1 MSAKSMRRAERAA
14 TSLVAGEA
22 ILATLK
28 NEQTRL
34 VAAAKQ
40 SRPPVAAVSG
50 ILLKKHGDTVM
61 ELPVRQFV
69 GLAVRAILE
78 EAGFEVAYTGVRIN
92 GDPVFRTG
100 SVYRPHTDDNDAPEM
115 DDVLERMMKALTA
128 DQARRAFRALLRHF
142 PDLRDEGNE
151 ANEETPKAQQT
162 NRKRRA

>member
-50 ILLKKHGDTVM
+50 ILMKKHGDTVM

-100 SVYRPHTDDNDAPEM
+100 SVYRPRTDDHEAPQQDDA
-115 DDVLERMMKALTA
+115 LERMLRALTPG
-128 DQARRAFRALLRHF
+128 QAARALRVLVRQF
-142 PDLRDEGNE
+142 PNLLDESDDE
-151 ANEETPKAQQT
+151 VPKRSPAQ
-162 NRKRRA
+162 RKPRG